1 MWRGSVCGAAG
12 GARSSG
18 GRTRISPALP
28 RARRWIR
35 WTWSARSARCP
46 TDTGRCCCCT
56 TSKATG
62 TRRSRN
68 SSASRPARRSHSCF
82 MRGGRC
88 APRSEDMERMD
99 IVHDEPEVT
108 GPDEELSPGEKRAF
122 AALPRELEPKASLE
136 ERTVAMLRQHGQLP
150 IPLVSR
156 RPDART
162 PRTYWIAA
170 GAIAAALAIFAS
182 GIAVGQYLGMTGAV
196 NLAQLTAQSSATQ
209 AAAHVRH
216 AGDMYVAALASLN
229 NLRDTTDV
237 QGREQ
242 ARKFALA
249 ALGAAAE
256 EVAHI
261 APDDPLAAA
270 VLRGLN
276 QRTRDQQPPASS
288 RTVVWY

>member
-1 MWRGSVCGAAG
+1 
-12 GARSSG
+12 
-18 GRTRISPALP
+18 
-28 RARRWIR
+28 
-35 WTWSARSARCP
+35 
-46 TDTGRCCCCT
+46 
-56 TSKATG
+56 
-62 TRRSRN
+62 
-68 SSASRPARRSHSCF
+68 
-82 MRGGRC
+82 
-88 APRSEDMERMD
+88 MD
-99 IVHDEPEVT
+99 IVHDEPDVT
-108 GPDEELSPGEKRAF
+108 GPEEELSPGERRAF

-150 IPLVSR
+150 IPLQAR
-156 RPDART
+156 RAGGSSPHRT
-162 PRTYWIAA
+162 WLIT
-170 GAIAAALAIFAS
+170 GAVAAALAIFAS
-182 GIAVGQYLGMTGAV
+182 GLAVGQYLGMTGAV
-196 NLAQLTAQSSATQ
+196 NLAQITARSSATE
-209 AAAHVRH
+209 AAAHVRR
-216 AGDMYVAALASLN
+216 AGDLYVAALASLN

>member
-1 MWRGSVCGAAG
+1 
-12 GARSSG
+12 
-18 GRTRISPALP
+18 
-28 RARRWIR
+28 
-35 WTWSARSARCP
+35 
-46 TDTGRCCCCT
+46 
-56 TSKATG
+56 
-62 TRRSRN
+62 
-68 SSASRPARRSHSCF
+68 
-82 MRGGRC
+82 
-88 APRSEDMERMD
+88 MD

-108 GPDEELSPGEKRAF
+108 GPDEELSPAEKRAF

-136 ERTVAMLRQHGQLP
+136 DRTVAMLRQHGQLP

-156 RPDART
+156 RQDART
-162 PRTYWIAA
+162 PRRYYWIAS

-182 GIAVGQYLGMTGAV
+182 GIAVGQYLGMSGAMS
-196 NLAQLTAQSSATQ
+196 LAQLTAQSSATQ
-209 AAAHVRH
+209 AAAHVRR
-216 AGDMYVAALASLN
+216 AGDLYVAALASLN

>member
-1 MWRGSVCGAAG
+1 
-12 GARSSG
+12 
-18 GRTRISPALP
+18 
-28 RARRWIR
+28 
-35 WTWSARSARCP
+35 
-46 TDTGRCCCCT
+46 
-56 TSKATG
+56 
-62 TRRSRN
+62 
-68 SSASRPARRSHSCF
+68 
-82 MRGGRC
+82 
-88 APRSEDMERMD
+88 MD
-99 IVHDEPEVT
+99 IVHDEPDVT
-108 GPDEELSPGEKRAF
+108 GPEDELSPAEKRAF
-122 AALPRELEPKASLE
+122 AALPRELEPNASLE

-156 RPDART
+156 RQDART
-162 PRTYWIAA
+162 PRRYYWIAA
-170 GAIAAALAIFAS
+170 GAMAAALALFAS
-182 GIAVGQYLGMTGAV
+182 GIAVGQYIGMQQTV
-196 NLAQLTAQSSATQ
+196 TLAQLSARSSATE
-209 AAAHVRH
+209 AALHVRR
-216 AGDMYVAALASLN
+216 AGDLYVAALASLN

>member
-1 MWRGSVCGAAG
+1 
-12 GARSSG
+12 
-18 GRTRISPALP
+18 
-28 RARRWIR
+28 
-35 WTWSARSARCP
+35 
-46 TDTGRCCCCT
+46 
-56 TSKATG
+56 
-62 TRRSRN
+62 
-68 SSASRPARRSHSCF
+68 
-82 MRGGRC
+82 
-88 APRSEDMERMD
+88 MD
-99 IVHDEPEVT
+99 LVHDEPEVT
-108 GPDEELSPGEKRAF
+108 GPDEELSPAEKRAF
-122 AALPRELEPKASLE
+122 AALPRELEPNASLE

-150 IPLVSR
+150 IPLATHR
-156 RPDART
+156 GTGAPTHRT
-162 PRTYWIAA
+162 WWIAA
-170 GAIAAALAIFAS
+170 AAAAVLVFGS
-182 GIAVGQYLGMTGAV
+182 GMAVGQYIGMQQTV
-196 NLAQLTAQSSATQ
+196 TLAQLSARSSATE
-209 AAAHVRH
+209 AALHVRR
-216 AGDMYVAALASLN
+216 AGDLYVAALASLN

>member
-1 MWRGSVCGAAG
+1 
-12 GARSSG
+12 
-18 GRTRISPALP
+18 
-28 RARRWIR
+28 
-35 WTWSARSARCP
+35 
-46 TDTGRCCCCT
+46 
-56 TSKATG
+56 
-62 TRRSRN
+62 
-68 SSASRPARRSHSCF
+68 
-82 MRGGRC
+82 
-88 APRSEDMERMD
+88 MD
-99 IVHDEPEVT
+99 IVHDEPDVT
-108 GPDEELSPGEKRAF
+108 GPDEELSPAERRAF

-150 IPLVSR
+150 IPLETHR
-156 RPDART
+156 RTGAPAHRVW
-162 PRTYWIAA
+162 WIT
-170 GAIAAALAIFAS
+170 GAVAAALAIFAS
-182 GIAVGQYLGMTGAV
+182 GLAVGQYLGMTGAV
-196 NLAQLTAQSSATQ
+196 NLAQITAQSSATQ
-209 AAAHVRH
+209 AAAHVRR
-216 AGDMYVAALASLN
+216 AGDLYVAALASLN

-237 QGREQ
+237 RGREQ